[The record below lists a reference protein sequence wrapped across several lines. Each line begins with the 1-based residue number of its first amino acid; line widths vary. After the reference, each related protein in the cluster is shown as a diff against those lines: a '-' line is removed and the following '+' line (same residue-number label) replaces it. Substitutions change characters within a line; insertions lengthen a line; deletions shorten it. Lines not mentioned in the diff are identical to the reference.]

1 MVMNPAL
8 LTRRRSR
15 SFFLTSEQVTAI
27 SSGEYSVGLYLVNRM
42 GEEWFLS
49 DSRFQLLVNY
59 MDVFYLHVR
68 KNEMDDV

>member
-1 MVMNPAL
+1 M
-8 LTRRRSR
+8 
-15 SFFLTSEQVTAI
+15 
-27 SSGEYSVGLYLVNRM
+27 GLYLVNRM